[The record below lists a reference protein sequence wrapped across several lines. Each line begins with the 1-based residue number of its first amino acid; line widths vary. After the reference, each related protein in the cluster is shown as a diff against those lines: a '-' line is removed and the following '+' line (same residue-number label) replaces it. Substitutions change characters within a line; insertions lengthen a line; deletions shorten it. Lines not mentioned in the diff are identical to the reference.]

1 MLELAEKITQKH
13 MFKITYFFFFF
24 FLISVNISLCQEVT
38 SYYLIRHAEKV
49 LINPNNPN
57 PHLTTKGH
65 KRSLEWKKIFEKIH
79 FDRIYSTSYHRTLE
93 TAKPT
98 AEERNIEIQKYDPNN
113 LFNENFRKNNIGKTI
128 LVVGHSNT
136 TPFLANKIIGK
147 DIYSSIDEKIH
158 GYLFFIQIIDKKT
171 TYQLL
176 NLE

>member
-1 MLELAEKITQKH
+1 
-13 MFKITYFFFFF
+13 MFKTTHFFFFF
-24 FLISVNISLCQEVT
+24 FLISVNISLGQKVT

-49 LINPNNPN
+49 LTNPNNPN
-57 PHLTTKGH
+57 PHLTVKGQ

-93 TAKPT
+93 TAKPI
-98 AEERNIEIQKYDPNN
+98 ADERNIEIEKYAPYN
-113 LFNENFRKNNIGKTI
+113 LFNENFRKKNIGRTS

-136 TPFLANKIIGK
+136 TPVLANKIIGK
-147 DIYSSIDEKIH
+147 DIYSSIDERIH
-158 GYLFFIQIIDKKT
+158 GYLFFIEIIGKKI